1 MMKQLKEFNSLTA
14 RNNDQHVFKTRSETR
29 GKKIKTMS
37 LPRIKFHSSGLDVAP
52 STFWFVGEDVDT
64 DFKYLPVWNI
74 MLEET
79 AKKRIVGR
87 MKALSIFFIRD

>member
-1 MMKQLKEFNSLTA
+1 MKQSEEVNSLTT
-14 RNNDQHVFKTRSETR
+14 RSNNHYILKTRSETR

-64 DFKYLPVWNI
+64 DFKYLPVCNI

-79 AKKRIVGR
+79 AKRRIVGR